1 MSKSILSDCIAR
13 AALIA
18 VYNNNRDYNS
28 TSKKYYFATWNS
40 EHLYSLISTSDAEA
54 ACELREAVRH
64 AVEKVLANYNH
75 TDTENQLMP

>member
-28 TSKKYYFATWNS
+28 TSNKCYFATWNS

-54 ACELREAVRH
+54 ACELRKAVRH